1 MAEIDP
7 ERGVRPGSPG
17 RGEMG
22 KMGLTL
28 AVSWGRRQIR
38 RQAKIVVA
46 FAVVVSVFPVLTPA
60 RSSLISVLVRKVT
73 NADQTPEQTVARLGG
88 RVVLPLGI
96 IDGFSAKIPQHA
108 LPALQ
113 RSANVRSVSL
123 DRSLSPLHAVDG
135 FDASLDTGSLYNTTK
150 IIRAQDLWRS
160 GITGKGVDVALVD
173 TGVVP
178 VNGLTAPGKVVN
190 GPDLSF
196 ESQAP
201 NLQYL
206 DTYGHGTHMAGIIA
220 GKDDGVTSLGL
231 TAHDNF
237 VGVAPDARILNVKV
251 AESSGATD
259 VSQVI
264 AAIDWIVQHRNDNGL
279 NIRVLNLSFG
289 TDGTQS
295 YIDDPLTYASEVAW
309 RKGIVVVAAAG
320 NTGFGGAA
328 LNNPAFDPYIIAVGA
343 DDPNG
348 TGSTSDD
355 TIPSWSSRGNHGR
368 NPDLVAPGKSIV
380 SLRDAG
386 SAIDAAHPEGKV
398 NGRFF
403 RGSGTSQAA
412 AVVSGAAALLLQ
424 QRPGLTPDQVKELLT
439 STANTIPGA
448 DAASQGAGLIN
459 LRSASA
465 AATPNAV
472 QDFTPATG
480 LGTLEGARGS
490 VHVSMDGVQL
500 TGEQDIF
507 GAAWDGSVWAP
518 AALNEISW
526 SDGMWNG
533 SSWSGSSWSGSS
545 WSGSSWSGSSWSG
558 SSWSGS
564 SWSSS
569 SWSGS
574 SWSGSSWSS
583 SSWSGSSWSSS
594 SWSSS
599 TWSSSTW
606 SSSLWE

>member
-1 MAEIDP
+1 
-7 ERGVRPGSPG
+7 
-17 RGEMG
+17 MG
-22 KMGLTL
+22 QMSSAL
-28 AVSWGRRQIR
+28 AVSWGRHRQR
-38 RQAKIVVA
+38 RLTWIVLLFLAALVLSA
-46 FAVVVSVFPVLTPA
+46 FPAATPA
-60 RSSLISVLVRKVT
+60 RSTLISVLVRKIT
-73 NADQTPEQTVARLGG
+73 NADQRPERTVERLGG
-88 RVVLPLGI
+88 RVVLPLNI
-96 IDGFSAKIPQHA
+96 IDGFSAKIPSSA
-108 LPALQ
+108 LPTLA
-113 RSANVRSVSL
+113 RSENVRSVSL
-123 DRSLSPLHAVDG
+123 DRAIHPLHAVDG

-150 IIRAQDLWRS
+150 IIRAQDMWRN
-160 GITGKGVDVALVD
+160 GITGRGIDVALID

-196 ESQAP
+196 ESQAS

-220 GKDDGVTSLGL
+220 GRDDNVSNISDM

-237 VGVAPDARILNVKV
+237 DGVAPDARIVNMKV

-264 AAIDWIVQHRNDNGL
+264 AAIDWVVQHRHDNGL
-279 NIRVLNLSFG
+279 NIKVLNLSFG

-295 YIDDPLTYASEVAW
+295 YLDDPLTYAAEVAW
-309 RKGIVVVAAAG
+309 QKGIVVVVAAG
-320 NTGFGGAA
+320 NTGFGSSS
-328 LNNPAFDPYIIAVGA
+328 LNDPATDPFVIAVGA
-343 DDPNG
+343 DDPHG
-348 TGSTSDD
+348 TGSTTDD
-355 TIPSWSSRGNHGR
+355 TIPSWSTRGNTKR
-368 NPDLVAPGKSIV
+368 SPDLVAPGKSIV
-380 SLRDAG
+380 SLRDPG
-386 SAIDAAHPEGKV
+386 SNIDVSHPEGLV
-398 NGRFF
+398 NSRFF
-403 RGSGTSQAA
+403 RGSGTSQSA

-424 QRPGLTPDQVKELLT
+424 QRPGLTPDQVKTLMT
-439 STANTIPGA
+439 STASPIAGA
-448 DAASQGAGLIN
+448 DSLSQGAGLLN
-459 LRSASA
+459 LRAASS
-465 AATPNAV
+465 AATPANAT
-472 QDFTPATG
+472 QTFAPSTG

-507 GAAWDGSVWAP
+507 GHAWDPNVMSP
-518 AALNEISW
+518 AEMNE
-526 SDGMWNG
+526 
-533 SSWSGSSWSGSS
+533 SSWDGGTWNGSS

-574 SWSGSSWSS
+574 SWSSSSWSGSSWSGSSWSGSSWSS

-599 TWSSSTW
+599 SWSSG
-606 SSSLWE
+606 LWE